1 MKLFA
6 FLFGVLVSGAVLT
19 SGTALA
25 SGAGY
30 PLDKAPV
37 DLSNTVSLQRG
48 AAAFQGYCSGC
59 HSLVYM
65 RYSRL
70 TDIGLSEDQIK
81 KTLLPVGGKIGDTMG
96 IPMRPDDAK
105 TWFGVRPPDLSV
117 EARSRGADWI
127 YTYLR
132 TFYRDD
138 SRPTGWNNLVY
149 ERSAMP
155 HVLYQLQGASE
166 LEHGEGHG
174 TPKLVKVSDGQLG
187 AAEYDALTGDITN
200 FLAWV
205 AEPARESRERMGFF
219 VIGFLLVLLVLAYNL
234 KKEYWKDVH

>member
-1 MKLFA
+1 MKFFA
-6 FLFGVLVSGAVLT
+6 FLFGVLTSGAVLT
-19 SGTALA
+19 SGSALA
-25 SGAGY
+25 SGSGY

-48 AAAFQGYCSGC
+48 AAAFQSYCSGC
-59 HSLVYM
+59 HSLGYM

-70 TDIGLSEDQIK
+70 TDIGLTEDQIK
-81 KTLLPVGGKIGDTMG
+81 KTLLPAGAKMGDTMAV
-96 IPMRPDDAK
+96 PMRAQDAK
-105 TWFGVRPPDLSV
+105 TWFGVAPPDLSV
-117 EARSRGADWI
+117 EARSRGSDWI

-155 HVLYQLQGASE
+155 HVLYQLQGE
-166 LEHGEGHG
+166 LNLEHGDGHG
-174 TPKLVKVSDGQLG
+174 APKLVKASDGQLG

-200 FLAWV
+200 YLAWV
-205 AEPARESRERMGFF
+205 AEPARESRVRMGFF
-219 VIGFLLVLLVLAYNL
+219 VIGFLLLLLVLVYNL

>member
-1 MKLFA
+1 MKFLA
-6 FLFGVLVSGAVLT
+6 FLSAALLSGV
-19 SGTALA
+19 ALA
-25 SGAGY
+25 SGSTY

-48 AAAFQGYCSGC
+48 AAAFQSYCSGC
-59 HSLVYM
+59 HSLGYM

-70 TDIGLSEDQIK
+70 TDIGLTDEQIK
-81 KTLLPVGGKIGDTMG
+81 KTLLPAGAKMGDTMG
-96 IPMRPDDAK
+96 IPMRPEDAK
-105 TWFGVRPPDLSV
+105 SWFGVRPPDLSV

-155 HVLYQLQGASE
+155 HVLYQLQGE
-166 LEHGEGHG
+166 LAVEHAEHAEGHAA
-174 TPKLVKVSDGQLG
+174 PKLVKVSDGQL
-187 AAEYDALTGDITN
+187 APAEYDAVTGDITN

-205 AEPARESRERMGFF
+205 SEPAQDARVRMGFI
-219 VIGFLLVLLVLAYNL
+219 VIGFLLVMLVVVYNL

>member
-1 MKLFA
+1 MA
-6 FLFGVLVSGAVLT
+6 AGQ
-19 SGTALA
+19 
-25 SGAGY
+25 GY
-30 PLDKAPV
+30 PLDEAPV
-37 DLSNTVSLQRG
+37 DLGNTVSLQRG
-48 AAAFQGYCSGC
+48 AAAFQSYCSGC
-59 HSLVYM
+59 HSLGYM

-70 TDIGLSEDQIK
+70 TEIGLTEDQIK
-81 KTLLPVGGKIGDTMG
+81 ATLLPAGAKIGDTMG
-96 IPMRPDDAK
+96 IPTRPEDAK
-105 TWFGVRPPDLSV
+105 AWFGVRPPDLSV

-155 HVLYQLQGASE
+155 HVLYQLQGDFA
-166 LEHGEGHG
+166 LGHGEGHDS
-174 TPKLVKVSDGQLG
+174 PKLVKVSDGQLS
-187 AAEYDALTGDITN
+187 AAEYDAVTGDISN
-200 FLAWV
+200 YLAWV
-205 AEPARESRERMGFF
+205 AEPARDSRVRMGFL

>member
-1 MKLFA
+1 MKSLA
-6 FLFGVLVSGAVLT
+6 FLFAVLIA
-19 SGTALA
+19 GPALA
-25 SGAGY
+25 SGSSY

-37 DLSNTVSLQRG
+37 DLGNTVSLQRG
-48 AAAFQGYCSGC
+48 AAAFQSYCSGC
-59 HSLVYM
+59 HSLAYM

-70 TDIGLSEDQIK
+70 TDIGLTEDQIK
-81 KTLLPVGGKIGDTMG
+81 KTLLPANAKLGDTMS
-96 IPMRPDDAK
+96 IPMRPEDAK
-105 TWFGVRPPDLSV
+105 SWFGVRPPDLSV

-132 TFYRDD
+132 TFYRDE

-155 HVLYQLQGASE
+155 HVLFQLQGEFALEPAAANGEHHAS
-166 LEHGEGHG
+166 
-174 TPKLVKVSDGQLG
+174 PKLARLSDGRLS
-187 AAEYDALTGDITN
+187 AAEYDSITGDITN

-205 AEPARESRERMGFF
+205 SEPAQDTRVRMGFF
-219 VIGFLLVLLVLAYNL
+219 VIGFLLVLLVLVYNL

>member
-1 MKLFA
+1 MKFFA
-6 FLFGVLVSGAVLT
+6 FLFGVLTSGAILT
-19 SGTALA
+19 SGAALA
-25 SGAGY
+25 SGSGY

-37 DLSNTVSLQRG
+37 DLGNTVSLQRG
-48 AAAFQGYCSGC
+48 AAAFQSYCSGC
-59 HSLVYM
+59 HSLGYM

-70 TDIGLSEDQIK
+70 TDIGLTEDQIK
-81 KTLLPVGGKIGDTMG
+81 KTLLPAGAKMGDTMAV
-96 IPMRPDDAK
+96 PMRAQDAK
-105 TWFGVRPPDLSV
+105 TWFGVAPPDLSV
-117 EARSRGADWI
+117 EARSRGSDWI

-155 HVLYQLQGASE
+155 HVLYQLQGE
-166 LEHGEGHG
+166 LNLEHGDGHG
-174 TPKLVKVSDGQLG
+174 APKLVKASDGQLG

-205 AEPARESRERMGFF
+205 AEPARESRVRMGFF
-219 VIGFLLVLLVLAYNL
+219 VIGFLLVLLVLVYNL

>member
-1 MKLFA
+1 MKSVA
-6 FLFGVLVSGAVLT
+6 FLAAALISGA
-19 SGTALA
+19 ALA
-25 SGAGY
+25 SGHGY

-37 DLSNTVSLQRG
+37 DLGNTVSLQRG
-48 AAAFQGYCSGC
+48 AAAFQSYCSGC
-59 HSLVYM
+59 HSLGYM

-70 TDIGLSEDQIK
+70 TDIGLTEDQIK
-81 KTLLPVGGKIGDTMG
+81 KTLLPAGAKIGDTMS
-96 IPMRPDDAK
+96 IPTRPEDAK
-105 TWFGVRPPDLSV
+105 AWFGVRPPDLSV

-155 HVLYQLQGASE
+155 HVLYQLQGDFA
-166 LEHGEGHG
+166 LEHGEGHDG
-174 TPKLVKVSDGQLG
+174 AKLVKVSDGQLS
-187 AAEYDALTGDITN
+187 AAEYDAVTGDLSN
-200 FLAWV
+200 YLAWV
-205 AEPARESRERMGFF
+205 AEPARDSRVRMGFF

>member
-1 MKLFA
+1 MKP
-6 FLFGVLVSGAVLT
+6 FLTLLT
-19 SGTALA
+19 ALLAGPALA
-25 SGAGY
+25 SGDGY

-37 DLSNTVSLQRG
+37 DLGNTVSLQRG
-48 AAAFQGYCSGC
+48 AAAFQSYCSGC
-59 HSLVYM
+59 HSLAYM

-81 KTLLPVGGKIGDTMG
+81 KTLLPAGAKIGDTMS
-96 IPMRPDDAK
+96 IAMRPEDGKA
-105 TWFGVRPPDLSV
+105 WFGVRPPDLSV

-155 HVLYQLQGASE
+155 HVLFQLQGDVA
-166 LEHGEGHG
+166 LQHGDGGEGHAA
-174 TPKLVKVSDGQLG
+174 PKLVKVSDGQLSP
-187 AAEYDALTGDITN
+187 AEYDAVTGDITN

-205 AEPARESRERMGFF
+205 SEPAKDTRVRMGFF
-219 VIGFLLVLLVLAYNL
+219 VIGFLLVMLVLTYNL